1 MNWLDSLLFS
11 DSVAH
16 AILIISIVIA
26 LGIMLGKIKVFGISL
41 GVTWILFIGIIL
53 SHFGF
58 TINPAVRS
66 FVSDLG
72 LILFVFSLGLQV
84 GPGFFASFKEGGL
97 KLNMLAVL
105 IVVLGVG
112 ITVAIH
118 FITGTP
124 MPTMVGVMSGA
135 VTNTPGLGAAQ
146 QTVTDITGSLDQTI
160 AMGYAVAYPLGV
172 VGVILTLLGVR
183 AFFRININKEKEKV
197 HQQETNPDSA
207 CKIAVEVRNEAICG
221 RTIREVDELLARH
234 FVVSRQY
241 HPDGHMEI
249 PTSDSVVG
257 MGDKLLVIT
266 SAANAEVVSA
276 FIGRRLEMDQ
286 ATWEKLDTNLV
297 SRRLVV
303 TNSSV
308 NGKSLGELN
317 IRAQFGLNITRV
329 NRAGIDLTA
338 SPGLHLQL
346 GDRIMVVGAQSAID
360 KVARLVGAQSAID
373 KVARLVG
380 NQAKKLRE
388 PKLIPIFIGIFFGI
402 IVGSIPIMLPGLG
415 QPLKLGLAGGSLVVA
430 ILIARFGPNFGMVTY
445 TTASSNMMLRE
456 VGISLFLA
464 AVGLGAGEGFVDAV
478 LGGGYMWILYGFLIT
493 VIPLIIV
500 CILARAVFKFDYFA
514 ISGLVCGSHTNPT
527 ALAFMNTT
535 FDESRIAVAYAT
547 VYPLAMFLRVI
558 VAQLMVL

>member
-1 MNWLDSLLFS
+1 MEWLNQLLFS

-16 AILIISIVIA
+16 AILIIAIVIA
-26 LGIMLGKIKVFGISL
+26 LGIMLGKIKVFGVSL
-41 GVTWILFIGIIL
+41 GVTWILFVGILL

-58 TINPAVRS
+58 TINESVRS
-66 FVSDLG
+66 FVSDFG

-84 GPGFFASFKEGGL
+84 GPGFFASFKKGGMRM
-97 KLNMLAVL
+97 NMLAVM
-105 IVVLGVG
+105 IVVLGVV

-118 FITGTP
+118 LITGTP

-146 QTVTDITGSLDQTI
+146 QTVAEITGAADNTI
-160 AMGYAVAYPLGV
+160 ATGYAVAYPLGV
-172 VGVILTLLGVR
+172 VGVILTLLGAR
-183 AFFRININKEKEKV
+183 AIFRVDLKKEKEVVEK
-197 HQQETNPDSA
+197 QEAGKDSA
-207 CKIAVEVRNEAICG
+207 CKIAVEVRNEAIFG
-221 RTIREVDELLARH
+221 RTISEVDHLLNRH

-249 PTSDSVVG
+249 PTSNSVVKQ
-257 MGDKLLVIT
+257 GDKLLVIT
-266 SAANAEVVSA
+266 SAANADVVVA
-276 FIGRRLEMDQ
+276 FIGKKLEMDQ
-286 ATWEKLDTNLV
+286 SAWEKLDTNLV

-303 TNSSV
+303 TNSEI

-338 SPGLHLQL
+338 GPGLHLQL

-360 KVARLVGAQSAID
+360 KVAN
-373 KVARLVG
+373 LVG
-380 NQAKKLRE
+380 NQVRKLRE

-402 IVGSIPIMLPGLG
+402 IVGSIPIMLPGLS

-456 VGISLFLA
+456 VGITLFLA
-464 AVGLGAGEGFVDAV
+464 AVGLGAGQGFVEALV
-478 LGGGYMWILYGFLIT
+478 GGGYMWILYGFLIT

-500 CILARAVFKFDYFA
+500 CTLARLVFKLDYYS

-527 ALAFMNTT
+527 ALAFMNST

-547 VYPLAMFLRVI
+547 VYPLSMFLRVI

>member
-1 MNWLDSLLFS
+1 M
-11 DSVAH
+11 
-16 AILIISIVIA
+16 
-26 LGIMLGKIKVFGISL
+26 
-41 GVTWILFIGIIL
+41 
-53 SHFGF
+53 
-58 TINPAVRS
+58 
-66 FVSDLG
+66 
-72 LILFVFSLGLQV
+72 
-84 GPGFFASFKEGGL
+84 
-97 KLNMLAVL
+97 
-105 IVVLGVG
+105 
-112 ITVAIH
+112 
-118 FITGTP
+118 
-124 MPTMVGVMSGA
+124 
-135 VTNTPGLGAAQ
+135 
-146 QTVTDITGSLDQTI
+146 
-160 AMGYAVAYPLGV
+160 
-172 VGVILTLLGVR
+172 
-183 AFFRININKEKEKV
+183 

-360 KVARLVGAQSAID
+360 KVARLVG
-373 KVARLVG
+373 

-402 IVGSIPIMLPGLG
+402 IVG
-415 QPLKLGLAGGSLVVA
+415 GLAGGSLVVA

-456 VGISLFLA
+456 VGIALFLA

-500 CILARAVFKFDYFA
+500 CILARTVFKFDYFA

>member
-41 GVTWILFIGIIL
+41 GVTWILFVGIIL

-58 TINPAVRS
+58 TINPSVRG

-84 GPGFFASFKEGGL
+84 GPGFFSSFKKGGL

-146 QTVTDITGSLDQTI
+146 QTVTDLTGAADQTI
-160 AMGYAVAYPLGV
+160 AAGYAVAYPLGV
-172 VGVILTLLGVR
+172 IGVILTLLGVR
-183 AFFRININKEKEKV
+183 AVFRINIKKEKSDIA
-197 HQQETNPDSA
+197 QQETSKDSA
-207 CKIAVEVRNEAICG
+207 CKFAVEVRNEAVFG
-221 RTIREVDELLARH
+221 RTIYEVDHLLNRH

-241 HPDGHMEI
+241 HADGKMEI
-249 PTSDSVVG
+249 PTSESVVNQ
-257 MGDKLLVIT
+257 GDKLLVIT
-266 SAANAEVVSA
+266 SAENVDVVSA
-276 FIGRRLEMDQ
+276 FIGRKIDMAQNE
-286 ATWEKLDTNLV
+286 WEKLDTNLV

-303 TNSSV
+303 TNSEV

-329 NRAGIDLTA
+329 HRAGIDLTA
-338 SPGLHLQL
+338 SPELHLQL
-346 GDRIMVVGAQSAID
+346 GDRIMVVGGEKAIA
-360 KVARLVGAQSAID
+360 KVAA
-373 KVARLVG
+373 LVG
-380 NQAKKLRE
+380 NEARKLRE

-402 IVGSIPIMLPGLG
+402 IVGSVPIMLPGLA

-464 AVGLGAGEGFVDAV
+464 AVGLGAGQGFVDAV
-478 LGGGYMWILYGFLIT
+478 LGGGYMWILYGFLVT
-493 VIPLIIV
+493 VVPLIIV
-500 CILARAVFKFDYFA
+500 CIIARVAFNLDFFS

-527 ALAFMNTT
+527 ALAFMNNT
-535 FDESRIAVAYAT
+535 FDEPRIAVVYAT

>member
-1 MNWLDSLLFS
+1 MFPAAWWSL
-11 DSVAH
+11 
-16 AILIISIVIA
+16 
-26 LGIMLGKIKVFGISL
+26 
-41 GVTWILFIGIIL
+41 T
-53 SHFGF
+53 
-58 TINPAVRS
+58 
-66 FVSDLG
+66 
-72 LILFVFSLGLQV
+72 
-84 GPGFFASFKEGGL
+84 
-97 KLNMLAVL
+97 VL
-105 IVVLGVG
+105 
-112 ITVAIH
+112 
-118 FITGTP
+118 
-124 MPTMVGVMSGA
+124 
-135 VTNTPGLGAAQ
+135 
-146 QTVTDITGSLDQTI
+146 
-160 AMGYAVAYPLGV
+160 
-172 VGVILTLLGVR
+172 
-183 AFFRININKEKEKV
+183 
-197 HQQETNPDSA
+197 
-207 CKIAVEVRNEAICG
+207 
-221 RTIREVDELLARH
+221 
-234 FVVSRQY
+234 
-241 HPDGHMEI
+241 
-249 PTSDSVVG
+249 
-257 MGDKLLVIT
+257 
-266 SAANAEVVSA
+266 
-276 FIGRRLEMDQ
+276 
-286 ATWEKLDTNLV
+286 
-297 SRRLVV
+297 
-303 TNSSV
+303 

-360 KVARLVGAQSAID
+360 KVARLVG
-373 KVARLVG
+373 

-415 QPLKLGLAGGSLVVA
+415 QPLKLGL
-430 ILIARFGPNFGMVTY
+430 NFGMVTY

-456 VGISLFLA
+456 VGIALFLA

-500 CILARAVFKFDYFA
+500 CILARTVFKFDYFA

>member
-16 AILIISIVIA
+16 AILVVSIVIA
-26 LGIMLGKIKVFGISL
+26 LGIMLGKIKILGVSL
-41 GVTWILFIGIIL
+41 GVTWILFVGIIL

-58 TINPAVRS
+58 TINGSVRS
-66 FVSDLG
+66 FISDFG

-84 GPGFFASFKEGGL
+84 GPGFFASFKKGGL
-97 KLNMLAVL
+97 RLNLLAVS
-105 IVVLGVG
+105 VVLLGVG

-124 MPTMVGVMSGA
+124 MSTMVGVMSGA

-146 QTVTDITGSLDQTI
+146 QTVAEMTGMEDPSI
-160 AMGYAVAYPLGV
+160 ATGYAVAYPLGV
-172 VGVILTLLGVR
+172 IGVILTLLAAR
-183 AFFRININKEKEKV
+183 AVFRVNLKKEKEEIEKK
-197 HQQETNPDSA
+197 ETSKDSA
-207 CKIAVEVRNEAICG
+207 CMISVEVRNESIFG
-221 RTIREVDELLARH
+221 RTIYEVDSLLNRH

-241 HPDGHMEI
+241 HADGRMEI
-249 PTSDSVVG
+249 PTSDSVVNA
-257 MGDKLLVIT
+257 GDKLLVIT
-266 SAANAEVVSA
+266 SMANADVVSA
-276 FIGRRLEMDQ
+276 FIGKKIDMDQ
-286 ATWEKLDTNLV
+286 GSWEKLDTNLV

-303 TNSSV
+303 TNSDI

-338 SPGLHLQL
+338 DPHLHLQI
-346 GDRIMVVGAQSAID
+346 GDRIMVVGNQEAIH
-360 KVARLVGAQSAID
+360 KVAQ
-373 KVARLVG
+373 LVG

-388 PKLIPIFIGIFFGI
+388 PKLVPIFIGIFLGI
-402 IVGSIPIMLPGLG
+402 IVGSIPIMLPGLS

-430 ILIARFGPNFGMVTY
+430 IIIARFGPNLGMVTY

-464 AVGLGAGEGFVDAV
+464 AVGLGAGEGFVEA
-478 LGGGYMWILYGFLIT
+478 LMGGGYMWILYGFLVT
-493 VIPLIIV
+493 VIPLICVVLI
-500 CILARAVFKFDYFA
+500 ARLVFKIDYYS

-527 ALAFMNTT
+527 ALAFMNST

-547 VYPLAMFLRVI
+547 VYPLSMFLRVI

>member
-1 MNWLDSLLFS
+1 MEWLNQLLFS

-16 AILIISIVIA
+16 AILIIAIVIA
-26 LGIMLGKIKVFGISL
+26 LGIMLGKIKVFGVSL
-41 GVTWILFIGIIL
+41 GVTWILFVGILL

-58 TINPAVRS
+58 TINESVRS
-66 FVSDLG
+66 FVSDFG

-84 GPGFFASFKEGGL
+84 GPGFFASFKKGGMRM
-97 KLNMLAVL
+97 NMLAVM
-105 IVVLGVG
+105 IVVLGVV

-118 FITGTP
+118 LITGTP

-146 QTVTDITGSLDQTI
+146 QTVAEITGAADNTI
-160 AMGYAVAYPLGV
+160 ATGYAVAYPLGV
-172 VGVILTLLGVR
+172 VGVILTLLGAR
-183 AFFRININKEKEKV
+183 AIFRVDLKKEKEIVEK
-197 HQQETNPDSA
+197 QETSKDSA
-207 CKIAVEVRNEAICG
+207 CKIAVEVRNEAIFG
-221 RTIREVDELLARH
+221 RTISEVDHLLNRH

-249 PTSDSVVG
+249 PTSNSVVKQ
-257 MGDKLLVIT
+257 GDKLLVIT
-266 SAANAEVVSA
+266 SAANADVVVA
-276 FIGRRLEMDQ
+276 FIGKKLEMDQ
-286 ATWEKLDTNLV
+286 SAWEKLDTNLV

-303 TNSSV
+303 TNSEI

-338 SPGLHLQL
+338 GPGLHLQL

-360 KVARLVGAQSAID
+360 KVAN
-373 KVARLVG
+373 LVG
-380 NQAKKLRE
+380 NQVRKLRE

-402 IVGSIPIMLPGLG
+402 IVGSIPIMLPGLS

-430 ILIARFGPNFGMVTY
+430 IIIARFGPNLGMVTY

-464 AVGLGAGEGFVDAV
+464 AVGLGAGEGFVEA
-478 LGGGYMWILYGFLIT
+478 LMGGGYMWILYGFFVT
-493 VIPLIIV
+493 VIPLICVVLI
-500 CILARAVFKFDYFA
+500 ARLVFKIDYYS

-527 ALAFMNTT
+527 ALAFMNST

-547 VYPLAMFLRVI
+547 VYPLSMFLRVI

>member
-1 MNWLDSLLFS
+1 MDWIDSLLFS

-16 AILIISIVIA
+16 SILIVSIVIA
-26 LGIMLGKIKVFGISL
+26 LGIMLGKIKVFGVSL
-41 GVTWILFIGIIL
+41 GVTWILFVGILL

-58 TINPAVRS
+58 TINNSVRT
-66 FVSDLG
+66 FISDFG
-72 LILFVFSLGLQV
+72 LVLFVFSLGLQV
-84 GPGFFASFKEGGL
+84 GPGFFASFKKGGL
-97 KLNMLAVL
+97 RLNLLAVA
-105 IVVLGVG
+105 IVLLGVG

-146 QTVTDITGSLDQTI
+146 QTVAEITGTVDPNI
-160 AMGYAVAYPLGV
+160 ATGYAVAYPLGV
-172 VGVILTLLGVR
+172 IGVILTLLAAR
-183 AFFRININKEKEKV
+183 AVFRVNLNKEKEEIKNE
-197 HQQETNPDSA
+197 ETSKDSA
-207 CKIAVEVRNEAICG
+207 CMISVEVKNEAIFG
-221 RTIREVDELLARH
+221 RTIMEVDSLLNRH

-241 HPDGHMEI
+241 HADGKMEI
-249 PTSDSVVG
+249 PTSNSVINP
-257 MGDKLLVIT
+257 GDKLLVIT
-266 SAANAEVVSA
+266 SQANADVVSA
-276 FIGRRLEMDQ
+276 FIGKKIDMDQ
-286 ATWEKLDTNLV
+286 TAWEKLDTHLV

-303 TNSSV
+303 TNSEI

-338 SPGLHLQL
+338 DPHLHLQL
-346 GDRIMVVGAQSAID
+346 GDRIMVVGNQEAIL
-360 KVARLVGAQSAID
+360 KVAQ
-373 KVARLVG
+373 LVG

-402 IVGSIPIMLPGLG
+402 IVGSVPIMLPGLS

-456 VGISLFLA
+456 VGIALFLA
-464 AVGLGAGEGFVDAV
+464 AVGLGAGQGFVEAV
-478 LGGGYMWILYGFLIT
+478 VGGGYMWILYGFLVT
-493 VIPLIIV
+493 VVPLIIV
-500 CILARAVFKFDYFA
+500 VTIARLVFKFDYYS
-514 ISGLVCGSHTNPT
+514 ISGMVCGSHTNPT
-527 ALAFMNTT
+527 ALAFMNST

-547 VYPLAMFLRVI
+547 VYPLSMFLRVI

>member
-41 GVTWILFIGIIL
+41 GVTWILFVGIIL

-58 TINPAVRS
+58 TINPSVRG

-84 GPGFFASFKEGGL
+84 GPGFFSSFKKGGL
-97 KLNMLAVL
+97 RLNMLAVL

-146 QTVTDITGSLDQTI
+146 QTVADITGAVDQTI
-160 AMGYAVAYPLGV
+160 ATGYAVAYPLGV
-172 VGVILTLLGVR
+172 IGVILTLLGVR
-183 AFFRININKEKEKV
+183 AVFRINIKKEKSEIAM
-197 HQQETNPDSA
+197 QETSKDSA
-207 CKIAVEVRNEAICG
+207 CKFAVEVRNEAIFG
-221 RTIREVDELLARH
+221 RTIYEVDHLLNRH

-241 HPDGHMEI
+241 HADGKMEI
-249 PTSDSVVG
+249 PTSESVVNQ
-257 MGDKLLVIT
+257 GDRLLIIT
-266 SAANAEVVSA
+266 SADNAEVVSA
-276 FIGRRLEMDQ
+276 FVGKKIDMAQSE
-286 ATWEKLDTNLV
+286 WEKLDTNLV

-303 TNSSV
+303 TNSEI

-329 NRAGIDLTA
+329 HRAGIDLTA
-338 SPGLHLQL
+338 SPDLHLQL
-346 GDRIMVVGAQSAID
+346 GDRIMVVGGEKAIA
-360 KVARLVGAQSAID
+360 KVAA
-373 KVARLVG
+373 LVG
-380 NQAKKLRE
+380 NEAKKLRE

-402 IVGSIPIMLPGLG
+402 IVGSIPIMLPGLA

-456 VGISLFLA
+456 VGIALFLA

-478 LGGGYMWILYGFLIT
+478 LGGGYIWILYGFLIT

-500 CILARAVFKFDYFA
+500 CIIARVAFKLDYFS

-527 ALAFMNTT
+527 ALAFMNNT
-535 FDESRIAVAYAT
+535 FEESRIAVVYAT

>member
-16 AILIISIVIA
+16 AILIIAIVIA

-41 GVTWILFIGIIL
+41 GVTWILFVGIIL

-66 FVSDLG
+66 FVSDFG

-97 KLNMLAVL
+97 RLNMLAVL

-112 ITVAIH
+112 ITIAIH

-124 MPTMVGVMSGA
+124 MSTMVGVMSGA

-146 QTVTDITGSLDQTI
+146 QTVTDMTGSLDQTI

-197 HQQETNPDSA
+197 HNQETNPDSA

-241 HPDGHMEI
+241 HPDGRMEI
-249 PTSDSVVG
+249 PTSDSVIG
-257 MGDKLLVIT
+257 LGDKLLVIT
-266 SAANAEVVSA
+266 SAANTEVVGA
-276 FIGRRLEMDQ
+276 FIGKRLEMDQ
-286 ATWEKLDTNLV
+286 KTWEKLDTNLV

-360 KVARLVGAQSAID
+360 KVARLVG
-373 KVARLVG
+373 

-388 PKLIPIFIGIFFGI
+388 PKLLPIFIGIFFGI

-430 ILIARFGPNFGMVTY
+430 ILIARFGPDFGMVTY

-456 VGISLFLA
+456 VGIALFLA
-464 AVGLGAGEGFVDAV
+464 AVGLGAGQGFVDAV

-500 CILARAVFKFDYFA
+500 CILARTVFKFDYFS

>member
-11 DSVAH
+11 DTVAH
-16 AILIISIVIA
+16 AILVISVVIA
-26 LGIMLGKIKVFGISL
+26 LGIMFGKIKVFGISL

-58 TINPAVRS
+58 TVNESVRS
-66 FVSDLG
+66 FVGDFG

-84 GPGFFASFKEGGL
+84 GPGFFASFRKEGL
-97 KLNMLAVL
+97 RLNLLAAL
-105 IVVLGVG
+105 IVFLGVG
-112 ITVAIH
+112 VTVAIH
-118 FITGTP
+118 FITSTS

-146 QTVTDITGSLDQTI
+146 QTFADINGFVDSSI
-160 AMGYAVAYPLGV
+160 ATGYAVAYPLGV
-172 VGVILTLLGVR
+172 IGVILTLLGVR
-183 AFFRININKEKEKV
+183 AFFRINLKKEDEELEK
-197 HQQETNPDSA
+197 QDTGRDSA
-207 CKIAVEVRNEAICG
+207 CKIAVEVRNEAVFG
-221 RTIREVDELLARH
+221 RTIYEVDHLLNRH

-241 HPDGHMEI
+241 HSNGRMEI
-249 PTSDSVVG
+249 PTSDSIVSQ
-257 MGDKLLVIT
+257 GDKLLIIT
-266 SAANAEVVSA
+266 SAANADVVSA
-276 FIGRRLEMDQ
+276 FIGKKIEMDQ
-286 ATWEKLDTNLV
+286 SAWEKLDTNLV

-303 TNSSV
+303 TNSEI
-308 NGKSLGELN
+308 NGKTLGELD

-338 SPGLHLQL
+338 SSDLHLQL
-346 GDRIMVVGAQSAID
+346 GDRIMVVGSQEAIL
-360 KVARLVGAQSAID
+360 KVA
-373 KVARLVG
+373 KLVG

-388 PKLIPIFIGIFFGI
+388 PKLIPIFTGIFLGI
-402 IVGSIPIMLPGLG
+402 IIGSVPILLPGLS
-415 QPLKLGLAGGSLVVA
+415 QPLKLGLAGGSLIVA

-478 LGGGYMWILYGFLIT
+478 LGGGYMWILYGFIIT
-493 VIPLIIV
+493 VLPIIIV
-500 CILARAVFKFDYFA
+500 SVIARLVFKLDYYS

-527 ALAFMNTT
+527 ALAFMNNT
-535 FDESRIAVAYAT
+535 FEHPRMAVIYAT

-558 VAQLMVL
+558 VAQLMVLN